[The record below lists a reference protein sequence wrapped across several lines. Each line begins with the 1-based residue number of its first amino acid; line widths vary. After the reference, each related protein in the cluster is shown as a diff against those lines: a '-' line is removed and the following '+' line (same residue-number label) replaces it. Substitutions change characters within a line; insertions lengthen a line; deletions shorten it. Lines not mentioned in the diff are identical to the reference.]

1 MQIKEIKL
9 QRGRSTIAGNTISLN
24 IKGSLAGEENLQQV
38 EDLFKKLL
46 QAGIGIARLTVG
58 KPEIIKRTVFP
69 SRDQWIELKRLIVK
83 KIGTDE
89 GDEIDN
95 YIREEARVNR
105 VDLLTAGE
113 MDELIHKISA

>member
-1 MQIKEIKL
+1 MQIREIKL
-9 QRGRSTIAGNTISLN
+9 QRGRSAVARNTISLN
-24 IKGSLAGEENLQQV
+24 IKGSLAGQDNLQQV

-46 QAGIGIARLTVG
+46 QAGIGIARLTAG
-58 KPEIIKRTVFP
+58 KPEIVKKTVFP
-69 SRDQWIELKRLIVK
+69 ARDQWTELKRLIVN

-95 YIREEARVNR
+95 YIRQEAKVNR

-113 MDELIHKISA
+113 VDELIHKMSA